1 MDVRLKRWIGLTGL
15 LFVILVVVSG
25 AVMGPMPPNSNAS
38 AAQVVAFYSKHKSGV
53 ELSAYIVELSVFVAV
68 IFFWYL
74 RDLVATVEANRRLA
88 TIGFVG
94 VVIFAVQGGLTAS
107 VKWALADAVNHVA
120 PTTMQTL
127 GVLQNDGSTF
137 LGGVG
142 QAVFLI
148 ATGIAL
154 IRSGVLARWLG
165 WVGVVFGVVALALPF
180 IGPIPAG
187 LWVLIASIVI
197 LVRER
202 GGVPSPD
209 VPDRLA
215 QAS

>member
-38 AAQVVAFYSKHKSGV
+38 AAQVVAFYSKHKSRV

>member
-1 MDVRLKRWIGLTGL
+1 MDVRLKRWIGLAGP

-25 AVMGPMPPNSNAS
+25 AVVGPMPPDSHAS
-38 AAQVVAFYSKHKSGV
+38 SAQVVAFYSKHKSGV
-53 ELSAYIVELSVFVAV
+53 EVSAYLLELAVFVGV

-74 RDLVATVEANRRLA
+74 RDLVATVEGNRRLA
-88 TIGFVG
+88 TIGFAG
-94 VVIFAVQGGLTAS
+94 VVIFAVSGGLS
-107 VKWALADAVNHVA
+107 GSIKWALADAVNHVA

-137 LGGVG
+137 LSGVG
-142 QAVFLI
+142 QAVFLV

-154 IRSGVLARWLG
+154 IRSGVLGRWLG
-165 WVGVVFGVVALALPF
+165 WVGVVFGGVALALPF

-197 LVRER
+197 LVKER
-202 GGVPSPD
+202 GGASSPD
-209 VPDRLA
+209 VPYSPA
-215 QAS
+215 QTS